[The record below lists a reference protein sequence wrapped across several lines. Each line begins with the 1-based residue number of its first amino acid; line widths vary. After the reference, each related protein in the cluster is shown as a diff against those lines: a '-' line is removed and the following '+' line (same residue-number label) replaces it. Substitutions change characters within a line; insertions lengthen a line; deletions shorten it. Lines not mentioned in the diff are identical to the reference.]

1 MNKAAIAAILA
12 LLIANVEASEV
23 MTNAYIGW
31 WVTPNCLFGIIFML
45 LFFWVC
51 FCTLQALA
59 AVQTPKIMLE
69 KCIDWGKVEKVEE

>member
-12 LLIANVEASEV
+12 LLTVNVEASEV
-23 MTNAYIGW
+23 MTNAHIAWWIG
-31 WVTPNCLFGIIFML
+31 PNCLFGIVFML

-69 KCIDWGKVEKVEE
+69 KCIDWGKVEKTEE

>member
-12 LLIANVEASEV
+12 LFIANVEASV
-23 MTNAYIGW
+23 LTKNAEIGW
-31 WVTPNCLFGIIFML
+31 WISPNCLFGIIFML

-69 KCIDWGKVEKVEE
+69 KCIDWGKVEKTEE